1 MIPKHWHGSME
12 HVIVAAIGTMV
23 IFQVVRFGAARLA
36 TRDDVIGTAGKSVG
50 ALFSFPAQ

>member
-12 HVIVAAIGTMV
+12 HVVVAAIGTMV

-36 TRDDVIGTAGKSVG
+36 TRDDVFGTAGKSVG